1 MEHGAWR
8 NKAGSRQLA
17 DEQVNSKSEARSTK
31 QIQNPNLP
39 MFETISLVSNLS
51 FGHLDFEHLKIV
63 SDFDIRISDFIM
75 PIQNLLTK
83 NWASFE

>member
-1 MEHGAWR
+1 V
-8 NKAGSRQLA
+8 AGGQI
-17 DEQVNSKSEARSTK
+17 NSKSEARSTK

-51 FGHLDFEHLKIV
+51 FGHLDFENLKIV

-75 PIQNLLTK
+75 SIQNSLPK
-83 NWASFE
+83 DWASLE

>member
-1 MEHGAWR
+1 M
-8 NKAGSRQLA
+8 AGGQI
-17 DEQVNSKSEARSTK
+17 NSKSEARSTK

-51 FGHLDFEHLKIV
+51 FGHLDFENLKIV

-75 PIQNLLTK
+75 SIQNWLPK
-83 NWASFE
+83 DWASLE

>member
-1 MEHGAWR
+1 M
-8 NKAGSRQLA
+8 AGGQI
-17 DEQVNSKSEARSTK
+17 NSKSEARSTK

-51 FGHLDFEHLKIV
+51 FGHLDFKNLKIV

-75 PIQNLLTK
+75 SIQNWLPK
-83 NWASFE
+83 DWASLE